1 MRGGRGHD
9 MPTLPLPLSHY
20 LTCIP
25 VLRVAEM
32 EALRRTHAVELQ
44 RISDELANLNGSAE
58 HRERALARQLEAE
71 RDKRVQHLF
80 EIGAQRACATPCF
93 AQHDCTSPAEMIT
106 SCCPNARSSP

>member
-1 MRGGRGHD
+1 

-58 HRERALARQLEAE
+58 HAYELLGLPKVKLVVGTAVSHSNVPLTTTHGTALRGSSIGREADTAADDLVAE
-71 RDKRVQHLF
+71 ELDSLLD
-80 EIGAQRACATPCF
+80 ATVG
-93 AQHDCTSPAEMIT
+93 
-106 SCCPNARSSP
+106 